1 MFSKKQCKC
10 EASKLEPLL
19 QNHEK
24 QHTREHY
31 IVIVLLAVVIA
42 LQVADYVFA

>member
-1 MFSKKQCKC
+1 MFKKCKEC
-10 EASKLEPLL
+10 EASRLQPLL
-19 QNHEK
+19 ENHEK